1 MAGKSPFDEA
11 IDGLLAE
18 PSNVAEMQKIIDLAM
33 AHARQVFTFGTLSE
47 RTRISLALVGS
58 AARNAQ
64 QARQSEA
71 ERQMRDDYAELRKAV
86 QRSVTAIAVPIDQPP
101 KAERDDDGAYGKR
114 KR

>member
-18 PSNVAEMQKIIDLAM
+18 PGNVAEMQKIIDLAM
-33 AHARQVFTFGTLSE
+33 THARQVFTFGTLSE

-86 QRSVTAIAVPIDQPP
+86 QRSVTPIAVPIDKPP
-101 KAERDDDGAYGKR
+101 AQTDDAGETYGKR